1 MTTER
6 KILGVSL
13 DAAPKADPK
22 AGFAATGARL
32 DKLKDR
38 ARAQRR
44 APTPAQSALWQY
56 IGDSKLGGIK
66 FTRQAIVGSTL
77 VDFACPSRWLVVV
90 LSPEG
95 LTAEVEALQDKKLT
109 DVGVRVLRYA
119 ESAVLDDPESVA
131 KSISVEVNKPFTKP
145 GAKSA
150 PRGEA
155 SRRDTA
161 PRSSYGA
168 RPPRRDAGGGR
179 GGYQR

>member
-6 KILGVSL
+6 RTLGVSQ
-13 DAAPKADPK
+13 DATVKSDPK

-44 APTPAQSALWQY
+44 APTPAQSALWQH

-119 ESAVLDDPESVA
+119 ESAVLDDAESVA

-145 GAKSA
+145 GTRREA
-150 PRGEA
+150 PR
-155 SRRDTA
+155 RDAA

>member
-6 KILGVSL
+6 KTLGVSL

-32 DKLKDR
+32 DKLKER
-38 ARAQRR
+38 ARLQRR
-44 APTPAQSALWQY
+44 APTPAQAALWDK
-56 IGDSKLGGIK
+56 IGESKLGGIK

-95 LTAEVEALQDKKLT
+95 LAAEVEVLQDKKLT

-119 ESAVLDDPESVA
+119 ESAVLDDADSVA
-131 KSISVEVNKPFTKP
+131 KSISVEVNKPFIKP
-145 GAKSA
+145 GAKSGTRREA
-150 PRGEA
+150 PRRDAA
-155 SRRDTA
+155 S
-161 PRSSYGA
+161 RSSYGA